1 MRMKLPFQRSYWER
15 KSSPDQSSR
24 KENRTKSLH
33 TITDAKML
41 IPHPA
46 GLSSEEFNPSEA
58 AMLRHSPCPCK
69 DVRRHNEKWPDRRK
83 RSYIFKNIQENVTV
97 QEELY
102 KKKENYRFKTHHKL
116 PFRKSSVH
124 PWPWASHLCGCIRLH
139 LLSLT
144 LGTGPRNGTHI
155 DCKQTVPLN
164 ATYVVPYR
172 GKFLKYTRI
181 PIKAV
186 ILFIVNPI

>member
-102 KKKENYRFKTHHKL
+102 NKRKTTGLKL
-116 PFRKSSVH
+116 TINFLLESLVFTRDPGPHTCVAASDSTSSH
-124 PWPWASHLCGCIRLH
+124 WPWGMG
-139 LLSLT
+139 
-144 LGTGPRNGTHI
+144 LGTGHTWTVN
-155 DCKQTVPLN
+155 KQSP
-164 ATYVVPYR
+164 
-172 GKFLKYTRI
+172 
-181 PIKAV
+181 
-186 ILFIVNPI
+186 